1 MTITK
6 SRFYSLKSIKMK
18 LLSAF
23 AIIVVFV
30 AAYSIYSFSANTSVA
45 NDSETIVEKDL
56 RLLMANNELATSI
69 NIRTSAVAN
78 YLLTGDPIH
87 IETFNQYIEVAEQ
100 QVAILNELTSK
111 EDADALNKLAD
122 QARTWREQVQKG
134 VFAVYDKD
142 PDKAIANAEKTVT
155 LGTEVSDGYQEMA
168 EMSSQN
174 ITNRGQEMMK
184 DAKNAKIVGLVVG
197 LIVIIASIIIGI
209 VTADI
214 IAKPIRMVV
223 TYMQNLANGDLRQE
237 PLAINSQDELRTLV
251 DATNTMNNQLRSTL
265 TVINDVAETVAANSE
280 EIAQSSNEVRSGAEQ
295 VARTMQE
302 LAEGA
307 EQQASSATDLAQIM
321 DNFSS
326 TVDIATQEGEQL
338 MTHSQN
344 VRDLTLTGQ
353 RYMNDSTQQ
362 MNDIDDI
369 VQIAVQKVE
378 GLNEQSKEISE
389 LVLVIDSI
397 ADQTNLLALNAAIEA
412 ARAGEQGKGFAVVAD
427 EVRKLAEQVSLSVTD
442 ISSIVTR
449 IQDETADVTKS
460 LQAGYAEVKKGT
472 AQITETDATFR
483 QISEEVNGMS
493 NNIQT
498 ITTNLEG
505 ISNTTSQ
512 INRAIDDIAAISQQA
527 AAGVEE
533 TSATVQETASTL
545 EEVARGTDQLA
556 TRAEELNHQVNYFK
570 L

>member
-1 MTITK
+1 
-6 SRFYSLKSIKMK
+6 MK

-23 AIIVVFV
+23 AIIVAFV
-30 AAYSIYSFSANTSVA
+30 AAYSIYSFNTNTTMA
-45 NDSETIVEKDL
+45 SESKTIAEKDL
-56 RLLMANNELATSI
+56 LLLMANKELATSI
-69 NIRTSAVAN
+69 NIRTAAVAN

-100 QVAILNELTSK
+100 QVVILNELTSK

-122 QARTWREQVQKG
+122 RARTWREQVQNG

-142 PDKAIANAEKTVT
+142 PEKAMANAEKTVT
-155 LGTEVSDGYQEMA
+155 LGAEVSESYQNLA
-168 EMSSQN
+168 TISSQN
-174 ITNRGQEMMK
+174 IINRSIKMMNQ
-184 DAKNAKIVGLVVG
+184 AKSAKIIGLTVG
-197 LIVIIASIIIGI
+197 LIVIIAAIIVGI
-209 VTADI
+209 VTANI
-214 IAKPIRMVV
+214 ITKPIRMVV

-251 DATNTMNNQLRSTL
+251 DATNTMNNQLRGTL
-265 TVINDVAETVAANSE
+265 TVISDVAETVAANSE

-326 TVDIATQEGEQL
+326 TVGIATQEGEEL
-338 MTHSQN
+338 MAHSQS

-493 NNIQT
+493 TNIQT

>member
-1 MTITK
+1 
-6 SRFYSLKSIKMK
+6 MK

-23 AIIVVFV
+23 AVIVVFV

-56 RLLMANNELATSI
+56 RLLMAKNELATSI
-69 NIRTSAVAN
+69 NIRTAAVAN

-111 EDADALNKLAD
+111 ENVDALNKLAD

-184 DAKNAKIVGLVVG
+184 NAKNAKIVGLVVG

-209 VTADI
+209 VTANLI
-214 IAKPIRMVV
+214 TKPIRMVV
-223 TYMQNLANGDLRQE
+223 TYVQNLASGDLTQK
-237 PLAINSQDELRTLV
+237 PLTINSQDELRTLV
-251 DATNTMNNQLRSTL
+251 DATNAMNDQLKGTL
-265 TVINDVAETVAANSE
+265 TLINNVAETVAANSE
-280 EIAQSSNEVRSGAEQ
+280 EISQSSNEVRSGAEQ

-321 DNFSS
+321 ENFSA
-326 TVDIATQEGEQL
+326 TVTIATQEGEEL
-338 MTHSQN
+338 MQHSQS

-353 RYMNDSTQQ
+353 RYMNDSTKQ

-460 LQAGYAEVKKGT
+460 LQAGYNEVKKGT
-472 AQITETDATFR
+472 AQITETDATFTR
-483 QISEEVNGMS
+483 ISEAVNGMS
-493 NNIQT
+493 TNITT

-505 ISNTTSQ
+505 ISGTTSQ
-512 INRAIDDIAAISQQA
+512 INQAIDDIAAISQQA

-545 EEVARGTDQLA
+545 DEVARGTDQLA
-556 TRAEELNHQVNYFK
+556 ARAEELNHQVNYFK

>member
-1 MTITK
+1 
-6 SRFYSLKSIKMK
+6 MK

-23 AIIVVFV
+23 AIIVAFV
-30 AAYSIYSFSANTSVA
+30 AAYSIYSFNTNTTMA
-45 NDSETIVEKDL
+45 SESKTIAEKDL
-56 RLLMANNELATSI
+56 LLLMANKELATSI
-69 NIRTSAVAN
+69 NIRTAAVAN

-100 QVAILNELTSK
+100 QVVILNELTSK

-122 QARTWREQVQKG
+122 RARTWREQVQKG

-142 PDKAIANAEKTVT
+142 PEKAMANAEKMVT
-155 LGTEVSDGYQEMA
+155 LGAEVSKSYQNLA
-168 EMSSQN
+168 TISSQN
-174 ITNRGQEMMK
+174 IINRSIKMMNQ
-184 DAKNAKIVGLVVG
+184 AKSAKIIGLTVG
-197 LIVIIASIIIGI
+197 LIVIIAAIIVGI
-209 VTADI
+209 VTADT

-237 PLAINSQDELRTLV
+237 PLTINSQDELRTLV
-251 DATNTMNNQLRSTL
+251 DATNTMDNQLRSTL
-265 TVINDVAETVAANSE
+265 TVISDVAETVAANSE

-326 TVDIATQEGEQL
+326 TVGIATQEGEQL
-338 MTHSQN
+338 MAHSQS

-493 NNIQT
+493 TNIQT

-545 EEVARGTDQLA
+545 DEVARGTDHLA

>member
-1 MTITK
+1 M
-6 SRFYSLKSIKMK
+6 KSIKMK

-30 AAYSIYSFSANTSVA
+30 AVYSIYSFSANTIVA
-45 NDSETIVEKDL
+45 NESKTIVDEDL
-56 RLLMANNELATSI
+56 RLLMANDELATSI
-69 NIRTSAVAN
+69 NLRTAAVAN

-87 IETFNQYIEVAEQ
+87 IKTFDHYIDVAEE
-100 QVAILNELTSK
+100 QVKVLNELTAP
-111 EDADALNKLAD
+111 EEAAALNTLAD
-122 QARTWREQVQKG
+122 KARDWREQIQTG
-134 VFAVYDKD
+134 VFAVYKKD
-142 PDKAIANAEKTVT
+142 RTKAIANAEKAVT
-155 LGTEVSDGYQEMA
+155 LGTEVSNGYQQMA
-168 EMSSQN
+168 EVSSQN
-174 ITNRGQEMMK
+174 ITNRGQKMTA
-184 DAKNAKIVGLVVG
+184 DAQKAKIIG
-197 LIVIIASIIIGI
+197 LIVGVSVIIASIIIGI
-209 VTADI
+209 VTADLMT
-214 IAKPIRMVV
+214 KPIRQVV
-223 TYMQNLANGDLRQE
+223 NYMQNLANGDLRQP
-237 PLAINSQDELRTLV
+237 PLVVKTKDEISLLV
-251 DATNTMNNQLRSTL
+251 DATNSMNEQLRGTL
-265 TVINDVAETVAANSE
+265 TVINDVAQTVAANSE
-280 EIAQSSNEVRSGAEQ
+280 EIAQSSNEVRTGAEQ

-321 DNFSS
+321 ENFSS
-326 TVDIATQEGEQL
+326 TVVVASQEGEEL
-338 MTHSQN
+338 MTHSDN
-344 VRDLTLTGQ
+344 VLTLTLTGQ
-353 RYMNDSTQQ
+353 RYMNDSTKQ
-362 MNDIDDI
+362 MNDIDAI
-369 VQIAVQKVE
+369 VQVAVQKVE

-460 LQAGYAEVKKGT
+460 LHAGYEEVKKGT
-472 AQITETDATFR
+472 AQITETDATFTR
-483 QISEEVNGMS
+483 ISEAVNGMS
-493 NNIQT
+493 TNIQT

-505 ISNTTSQ
+505 ISGTTSQ
-512 INRAIDDIAAISQQA
+512 INHAIDDIAAISQQA

-545 EEVARGTDQLA
+545 DEMARGTDQLA

>member
-1 MTITK
+1 
-6 SRFYSLKSIKMK
+6 MK

-30 AAYSIYSFSANTSVA
+30 AAYGIYSFFANANVA
-45 NDSETIVEKDL
+45 KDSQTIVEQDL
-56 RLLMANNELATSI
+56 QLLLANDTLATSI
-69 NIRTSAVAN
+69 NLRTAAVAN

-87 IETFNQYIEVAEQ
+87 IETFNHYIDVAEE
-100 QVAILNELTSK
+100 QVKILNALTAK
-111 EDADALNKLAD
+111 EDVAQLNALAD
-122 QARTWREQVQKG
+122 QARQWRAQIQDD
-134 VFAVYDKD
+134 VFAIYKTDEA
-142 PDKAIANAEKTVT
+142 KAIANAQKALTLATTVS
-155 LGTEVSDGYQEMA
+155 EGYQAMA
-168 EMSSQN
+168 NASEQN
-174 ITNRGQEMMK
+174 ISKRGQDMARHAE
-184 DAKNAKIVGLVVG
+184 NAKIIGVIVALV
-197 LIVIIASIIIGI
+197 VIIASIIIGV
-209 VTADI
+209 VTASLI
-214 IAKPIRMVV
+214 TKPIRMVV
-223 TYMQNLANGDLRQE
+223 AYVQNLASGDLTQK
-237 PLAINSQDELRTLV
+237 PLTINSQDELRTLV
-251 DATNTMNNQLRSTL
+251 DATNAMNDQLKGTL
-265 TVINDVAETVAANSE
+265 TLINNVAETVAANSE
-280 EIAQSSNEVRSGAEQ
+280 EISQSSNEVRSGAEQ

-321 DNFSS
+321 ENFSA
-326 TVDIATQEGEQL
+326 TVTIATQEGEEL
-338 MTHSQN
+338 MQHSQS

-353 RYMNDSTQQ
+353 RYMNDSTKQ

-460 LQAGYAEVKKGT
+460 LQAGYNEVKKGT
-472 AQITETDATFR
+472 AQITETDATFTR
-483 QISEEVNGMS
+483 ISEAVNGMS
-493 NNIQT
+493 TNITT

-505 ISNTTSQ
+505 ISGTTSQ
-512 INRAIDDIAAISQQA
+512 INQAIDDIAAISQQA

-545 EEVARGTDQLA
+545 DEVARGTDQLA
-556 TRAEELNHQVNYFK
+556 ARAEELNHQVNYFK

>member
-1 MTITK
+1 
-6 SRFYSLKSIKMK
+6 MK

-23 AIIVVFV
+23 AVIVVFV

-56 RLLMANNELATSI
+56 RLLMAKNELATSI
-69 NIRTSAVAN
+69 NIRTAAVAN

-111 EDADALNKLAD
+111 EYVDALNKLAD

-168 EMSSQN
+168 EISSQN

-184 DAKNAKIVGLVVG
+184 NAKNAKIVGLVVG

-209 VTADI
+209 VTANLI
-214 IAKPIRMVV
+214 TKPIRMVV
-223 TYMQNLANGDLRQE
+223 TYVQNLASGDLTQK
-237 PLAINSQDELRTLV
+237 PLTINSQDELRTLV
-251 DATNTMNNQLRSTL
+251 DATNAMNDQLKGTL
-265 TVINDVAETVAANSE
+265 TLINNVAETVAANSE
-280 EIAQSSNEVRSGAEQ
+280 EISQSSNEVRSGAEQ

-321 DNFSS
+321 ENFSA
-326 TVDIATQEGEQL
+326 TVTIATQEGEEL
-338 MTHSQN
+338 MQHSQS

-353 RYMNDSTQQ
+353 RYMNDSTKQ

-460 LQAGYAEVKKGT
+460 LQAGYNEVKKGT
-472 AQITETDATFR
+472 AQITETDATFTR
-483 QISEEVNGMS
+483 ISEAVNGMS
-493 NNIQT
+493 TNITT

-505 ISNTTSQ
+505 ISGTTSQ
-512 INRAIDDIAAISQQA
+512 INQAIDDIAAISQQA

-545 EEVARGTDQLA
+545 DEVARGTDQLA
-556 TRAEELNHQVNYFK
+556 ARAEELNHQVNYFK

>member
-1 MTITK
+1 
-6 SRFYSLKSIKMK
+6 MK

-23 AIIVVFV
+23 AIIVAFV
-30 AAYSIYSFSANTSVA
+30 AAYSIYSFNTNTNMA
-45 NDSETIVEKDL
+45 SESKIIAEKDL
-56 RLLMANNELATSI
+56 LLLMANKELATSI
-69 NIRTSAVAN
+69 NIRTAAVAN

-100 QVAILNELTSK
+100 QVVILNELTSK

-122 QARTWREQVQKG
+122 QARTWREQVQNG

-142 PDKAIANAEKTVT
+142 PEKAMANAEKTVT
-155 LGTEVSDGYQEMA
+155 LGAEVSESYQNLA
-168 EMSSQN
+168 TISSQN
-174 ITNRGQEMMK
+174 IINRSIKMMNQ
-184 DAKNAKIVGLVVG
+184 AKSAKIIGLTVG
-197 LIVIIASIIIGI
+197 LIVIIAAIIVGI
-209 VTADI
+209 VTANI
-214 IAKPIRMVV
+214 ITKPIRMVV

-251 DATNTMNNQLRSTL
+251 DATNTMNNQLRGTL
-265 TVINDVAETVAANSE
+265 TVISDVAETVAANSE

-326 TVDIATQEGEQL
+326 TVGIATQEGEEL
-338 MTHSQN
+338 MAHSQS

-493 NNIQT
+493 TNIQT

>member
-1 MTITK
+1 
-6 SRFYSLKSIKMK
+6 MK

-23 AIIVVFV
+23 AIIVAFV
-30 AAYSIYSFSANTSVA
+30 AAYSIYSFNTNTTMA
-45 NDSETIVEKDL
+45 SESKTIAEKDL
-56 RLLMANNELATSI
+56 LLLMANKELATSI
-69 NIRTSAVAN
+69 NIRTAAVAN

-100 QVAILNELTSK
+100 QVVILNELTSK

-122 QARTWREQVQKG
+122 RARTWREQVQKG

-142 PDKAIANAEKTVT
+142 PEKAMANAEKTVT
-155 LGTEVSDGYQEMA
+155 LGAEVSESYQNLA
-168 EMSSQN
+168 TISSQN
-174 ITNRGQEMMK
+174 IINRSIKMMNQ
-184 DAKNAKIVGLVVG
+184 AKSAKIIGLTVG

-237 PLAINSQDELRTLV
+237 PLTINSQDELRTLV
-251 DATNTMNNQLRSTL
+251 DATNTMDNQLRSTL
-265 TVINDVAETVAANSE
+265 TVISDVAETVAANSE

-326 TVDIATQEGEQL
+326 TVGIATQEGEQL
-338 MTHSQN
+338 MAHSQS

-493 NNIQT
+493 TNIQT

-545 EEVARGTDQLA
+545 DEVARGTDHLA

>member
-1 MTITK
+1 
-6 SRFYSLKSIKMK
+6 MK

-23 AIIVVFV
+23 AIIVAFV
-30 AAYSIYSFSANTSVA
+30 AAYSIYSFNTNTTMA
-45 NDSETIVEKDL
+45 SESKTIAEKDL
-56 RLLMANNELATSI
+56 LLLMANKELATSI
-69 NIRTSAVAN
+69 NIRTAAVAN

-100 QVAILNELTSK
+100 QVVILNELTSK

-122 QARTWREQVQKG
+122 RARTWREQVQKG

-142 PDKAIANAEKTVT
+142 PEKAMANAEKTVT
-155 LGTEVSDGYQEMA
+155 LGAEVSESYQNLA
-168 EMSSQN
+168 TISSQN
-174 ITNRGQEMMK
+174 IINRSIKMMNQ
-184 DAKNAKIVGLVVG
+184 AKSAKIIGLTVG
-197 LIVIIASIIIGI
+197 LIVIIAAIIVGI
-209 VTADI
+209 VTANI
-214 IAKPIRMVV
+214 ITKPIRMVV

-251 DATNTMNNQLRSTL
+251 DATNTMNNQLRGTL
-265 TVINDVAETVAANSE
+265 TVISDVAETVAANSE

-326 TVDIATQEGEQL
+326 TVGIATQEGEEL
-338 MTHSQN
+338 MAHSQS

-493 NNIQT
+493 TNIQT

>member
-1 MTITK
+1 
-6 SRFYSLKSIKMK
+6 MK

-23 AIIVVFV
+23 AVIVVFV

-56 RLLMANNELATSI
+56 RLLMAKNELATSI
-69 NIRTSAVAN
+69 NIRTAAVAN

-111 EDADALNKLAD
+111 ENVDALNKLAD
-122 QARTWREQVQKG
+122 QARTWSEQVQKG

-184 DAKNAKIVGLVVG
+184 NAKNAKIVGLVVG

-209 VTADI
+209 VTANLI
-214 IAKPIRMVV
+214 TKPIRMVV
-223 TYMQNLANGDLRQE
+223 TYVQNLASGDLTQK
-237 PLAINSQDELRTLV
+237 PLTINSQDELRTLV
-251 DATNTMNNQLRSTL
+251 DATNAMNDQLKGTL
-265 TVINDVAETVAANSE
+265 TLINNVAETVAANSE
-280 EIAQSSNEVRSGAEQ
+280 EISQSSNEVRSGAEQ

-321 DNFSS
+321 ENFSA
-326 TVDIATQEGEQL
+326 TVTIATQEGEEL
-338 MTHSQN
+338 MQHSQS

-353 RYMNDSTQQ
+353 RYMNDSTKQ

-460 LQAGYAEVKKGT
+460 LQAGYNEVKKGT
-472 AQITETDATFR
+472 AQITETDATFTR
-483 QISEEVNGMS
+483 ISEAVNGMS
-493 NNIQT
+493 TNITT

-505 ISNTTSQ
+505 ISGTTSQ
-512 INRAIDDIAAISQQA
+512 INQAIDDIAAISQQA

-545 EEVARGTDQLA
+545 DEVARGTDQLA
-556 TRAEELNHQVNYFK
+556 ARAEELNHQVNYFK